1 VRSRLDVPLREAVSS
16 VSLEA
21 MVDEPEWRK
30 YEKQIYD
37 RLVKSAGG
45 DERAEVVF
53 DKRLPGR
60 LSGAERQ
67 VDVYVRGTFAGKVGE
82 ATMAVD
88 CKCFTRNVDVKA
100 VETFIGLVEDV
111 GTDFGLIV
119 TTEGF
124 SDAAKKRASAERGV
138 WVEIVPYDELENWEP
153 EVLFC
158 PVCTDIDSDRAPGP
172 LYLDPV
178 ADGVTGGDLALGLGR
193 CWTCNAISMRCACG
207 ALNTLLEAEE
217 GEWQECASGCGV
229 EWNAQEE
236 IDRKGVPEGNRVEF
250 RKAD

>member
-1 VRSRLDVPLREAVSS
+1 
-16 VSLEA
+16 
-21 MVDEPEWRK
+21 MVDEPAWRK

-37 RLVKSAGG
+37 RLVRSAGG

-67 VDVYVRGTFAGKVGE
+67 VDVYVRGTFADRVGE

-100 VETFIGLVEDV
+100 VEAFIGLVNDV

-124 SDAAKKRASAERGV
+124 SGAAKKRALAERGV
-138 WVEIVPYDELENWEP
+138 RVEIVPYDELENWEP

-158 PVCTDIDSDRAPGP
+158 PTCTDLHSDRAPGP
-172 LYLDPV
+172 LYLDPI
-178 ADGVTGGDLALGLGR
+178 ADDVIGGDLVLGLGR
-193 CWTCNAISMRCACG
+193 CWTCNTIGMRCACG

-217 GEWQECASGCGV
+217 GEWQECVGGCGV
-229 EWNAQEE
+229 EWNALEE
-236 IDRKGVPEGNRVEF
+236 IDRKGIPEGDRVEF
-250 RKAD
+250 RRAASTSGSPAQALRSPLDRS